1 MAQEHSLVALLNQ
14 DSSLDLTQPQILLD
28 GDLLLYPQAFAPSA
42 ALQLFQQLQQEILWQ
57 QETLT
62 IYGKQHSC
70 PRLQSWIGSPEAIY
84 RYSGK
89 TFRPDPW
96 TPTTSA
102 LNALISKCLQHPFN
116 SLLAN
121 LYRDGQDSMGWHS
134 DNEPELGAEPVI
146 ASLSL
151 GATRDFSLRRVGE
164 TRQHLSIALPSG
176 SLLIMNAGMQNRWQH
191 ALPKR
196 RNIHSPRINLTF
208 RQIVS

>member
-1 MAQEHSLVALLNQ
+1 MAQEHSLVALLDQ
-14 DSSLDLTQPQILLD
+14 DSSLDLAQPQILLD
-28 GDLLLYPQAFAPSA
+28 GDLLLYPQAFAPSV

-70 PRLQSWIGSPEAIY
+70 PRLQSWIGNPEAIY

-102 LNALISKCLQHPFN
+102 LNALINKCLQHPFN

-121 LYRDGQDSMGWHS
+121 LYRNGQDSMGWHS

-164 TRQHLSIALPSG
+164 TRQHLSIALSSG

-196 RNIHSPRINLTF
+196 RNTHSPRINLTF